1 MGGTAT
7 QVSHAKKPSLNE
19 STVPTESAM
28 VSEDQKTIESIRFEN
43 QQLEEKLIDAKTK
56 HA

>member
-43 QQLEEKLIDAKTK
+43 Q
-56 HA
+56 